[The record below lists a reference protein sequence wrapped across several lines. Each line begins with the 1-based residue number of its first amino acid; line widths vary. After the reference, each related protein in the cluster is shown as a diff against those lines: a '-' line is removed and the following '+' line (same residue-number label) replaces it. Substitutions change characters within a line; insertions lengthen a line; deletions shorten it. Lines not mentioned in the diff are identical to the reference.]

1 MTDIE
6 LVALFNSNP
15 IMGVE
20 QSYKLYSSKIF
31 AISIN
36 ILNDKLEAEEVTQDV
51 FLKVYSSISQF
62 NFESKFST
70 WLCRMAIN
78 KSLDQL
84 RKRKKKS
91 NIFNIS
97 RFFRDEDLSRF
108 EATSIQPSISIE
120 NQELSTILHQAIQKL
135 PVSQGI
141 AFTLMKIQGESASSA
156 AELMG
161 KSLSSV
167 EALMV
172 RANRNLRIILS
183 DFYDKNYK

>member
-1 MTDIE
+1 MSDLE
-6 LVALFNSNP
+6 LIALFKSNP
-15 IMGVE
+15 VQGVE
-20 QSYKLYSSKIF
+20 QSYKLYSSKVH

-36 ILNDKLEAEEVTQDV
+36 ILNDKLDAEEVTQDV
-51 FLKVYSSISQF
+51 FLKVFSSINQF

-97 RFFRDEDLSRF
+97 RFFKDEDFSRF
-108 EATSIQPSISIE
+108 ESTIDLPLSDME
-120 NQELSTILHQAIQKL
+120 NQELSKILYDAIQKL
-135 PVSQGI
+135 PESQGI
-141 AFTLMKIQGESASSA
+141 AFTLIKIQGESASSA

-172 RANRNLRIILS
+172 RANRGLRITLS